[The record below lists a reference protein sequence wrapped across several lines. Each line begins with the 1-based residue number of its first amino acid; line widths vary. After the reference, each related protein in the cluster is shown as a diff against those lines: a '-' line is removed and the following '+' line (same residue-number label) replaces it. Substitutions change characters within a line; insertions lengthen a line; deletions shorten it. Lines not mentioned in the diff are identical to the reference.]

1 MTGQGNQGLRERL
14 EAGELSR
21 EQVQF
26 AVWLGDLEANTL
38 FPEEKTAPELKGPRR
53 RYCSCDQA
61 SFHGLLADLVLGRD
75 SEVLRQG
82 PCTLFGILDEEAY
95 EAHYDGED
103 FGAFE
108 TYPTVRDA
116 MEKLLA
122 QPWNS
127 EGIPEW
133 AEEYQGWADAV
144 LGFEALFLG
153 MEENE
158 LGSEWCACAFQESEN
173 FQGLQRE
180 RPNERFVLGWEAYA
194 TASEMWF
201 LGLLLPLNKEN
212 RASTGGYKN
221 LITAVRACDSEA
233 VLGLL
238 EEGADPNEW
247 VRDRYTDQRD
257 SVLRFAIREAAQSS
271 CEEVFS
277 LRKCILKALLEHG
290 ADPLLPAGPNENTPL
305 VMVFEAGTLIRVD
318 FDRDLQIFEALL
330 EAGADIHGQSLE
342 GATLLHDATRLNFPR
357 IAARLR
363 DLGLTQ

>member
-1 MTGQGNQGLRERL
+1 MTGQKNQGLRERL
-14 EAGELSR
+14 ESGELSR

-26 AVWLGDLEANTL
+26 AVWLGDSEASAL
-38 FPEEKTAPELKGPRR
+38 FPDEKIAPEIKGPRR
-53 RYCSCDQA
+53 RYCSCGQA
-61 SFHGLLADLVLGRD
+61 SFHGLLADLVLERD
-75 SEVLRQG
+75 SEILRQG

-95 EAHYDGED
+95 EAHDDGED

-108 TYPTVRDA
+108 TSPTVRAA

-133 AEEYQGWADAV
+133 ADEYQGWADAV

-153 MEENE
+153 MEEME
-158 LGSEWCACAFQESEN
+158 LESEWCSCAFQESEN
-173 FQGLQRE
+173 FQGVERE
-180 RPNERFVLGWEAYA
+180 KPKESFLLGWEAYA

-201 LGLLLPLNKEN
+201 LGLLLPRNKEN
-212 RASTGGYKN
+212 RASTAGYKN
-221 LITAVRACDSEA
+221 LITAVRACDFEA

-247 VRDRYTDQRD
+247 VKDRYTDQRD

-271 CEEVFS
+271 CEEAFS
-277 LRKCILKALLEHG
+277 VRKRILKALLEHG
-290 ADPLLPAGPNENTPL
+290 ADPILPAGSNKNTPL
-305 VMVFEAGTLIRVD
+305 AMIFEAGMLIRVD
-318 FDRDLQIFEALL
+318 FDRDLQIFEVLL
-330 EAGADIHGQSLE
+330 DAGADIHGQSLE
-342 GATLLHDATRLNFPR
+342 GATLLQDATRLNFPR

-363 DLGLTQ
+363 DLGLTE